1 MSTLRRSRCGAFRN
15 RCVSLV
21 SITSIEAT
29 RVLDAA
35 DASSVDAEDVRR
47 GARFNTVALF
57 GILFVVVL
65 AVLMA
70 CAMRVDRSKHIDVGG
85 FAVVDLLMF
94 AAGVSI
100 VVAGLCLLGGSAIN
114 LAR

>member
-1 MSTLRRSRCGAFRN
+1 MRLTW
-15 RCVSLV
+15 
-21 SITSIEAT
+21 IEAT
-29 RVLDAA
+29 RVRDTSDAQSA
-35 DASSVDAEDVRR
+35 EGEDAPCR
-47 GARFNTVALF
+47 ARSNTVALF
-57 GILFVVVL
+57 GLLFVLVL
-65 AVLMA
+65 AVLLA

-100 VVAGLCLLGGSAIN
+100 VVAGLFLLGGSAIN

>member
-1 MSTLRRSRCGAFRN
+1 LYRSLA
-15 RCVSLV
+15 
-21 SITSIEAT
+21 SITRIEAT
-29 RVLDAA
+29 RVRDAA
-35 DASSVDAEDVRR
+35 DKPSAKVEDVRR
-47 GARFNTVALF
+47 DARSNTVALL

-70 CAMRVDRSKHIDVGG
+70 CAMRVDRGKHIDVGG
-85 FAVVDLLMF
+85 FAIVDLLMF

-100 VVAGLCLLGGSAIN
+100 VVAGLFLLGGSAIN